1 MAYPTGAGFFG
12 KLPNAGD
19 FVQRRLP
26 PSFVEVW
33 DRHFEHAVDASRQA
47 LGQGWQ
53 HAYRSSPA
61 WRFVLPPGVCTPSA
75 WIGVMGPA
83 GDRVGRHFPMVIA
96 APWDDLS
103 SIAQVLQRGDTW
115 FAAIERVYAA
125 AQADASIGVDAFD
138 AQLLALADRAVVSP
152 EASALDEMRNVAWS
166 SAEQWRLPLPQAHAD
181 GAYLAELWTRVAEN
195 GNNWCLWWTHGA
207 GHVPASVLVT
217 RGLPQ
222 PSAYTGFL
230 DAAHAAGAWQSLGVF
245 DDAAS
250 HLHAHATTQAHAQA
264 PAHVAM
270 AAHVAMTD
278 AAGAPVSR
286 QLLPDDMSEFFAD
299 LAAPASMGMA
309 PASIDHAGMAD
320 ATSTAAVVHRHD
332 VALALVAANEGEHDP
347 RRRAAADAV
356 DVANNVSAADLAAG
370 SHILRARL
378 LALHPRLRE
387 SGEDLINPLP
397 EDGSV
402 IAVRITGRWADLL
415 RIGTAAAWH
424 WRQGQLQSLFATGA
438 AVPAGDAPA
447 LAGEFDDLLF
457 TRAAPVA
464 SGLGGATEPLCDEV
478 VCAVEPGDR
487 LLLVATQKLVQLAPD
502 IYARA
507 LAMPACED
515 ARARIAAAAGLAQEP
530 SRWPLAVI
538 EVTS

>member
-1 MAYPTGAGFFG
+1 MPHPTGAGFFG

-26 PSFVEVW
+26 PSFVDVW
-33 DRHFEHAVDASRQA
+33 DRHFEHAVDAGRHA
-47 LGQGWQ
+47 LGQGWE

-61 WRFVLPPGVCTPSA
+61 WRFVLSPGVCTPSA

-83 GDRVGRHFPMVIA
+83 ADRVGRHFPMVIA

-103 SIAQVLQRGDTW
+103 SIAQVLRHGDAW
-115 FAAIERVYAA
+115 FTAVERVYAA
-125 AQADASIGVDAFD
+125 AQADASISVEAFD
-138 AQLLALADRAVVSP
+138 AQLLALASNPIVWPQANP
-152 EASALDEMRNVAWS
+152 LDGMQQVEWS
-166 SAEQWRLPLPQAHAD
+166 SAEQWRLPLPQAQANGGFLAD
-181 GAYLAELWTRVAEN
+181 LWARVKET

-207 GHVPASVLVT
+207 GHVPASALVT

-222 PSAYTGFL
+222 SSAYAGFL
-230 DAAHAAGAWQSLGVF
+230 DAAHADGVWQSLGVF
-245 DDAAS
+245 DGVVP
-250 HLHAHATTQAHAQA
+250 HAHPKASA
-264 PAHVAM
+264 PAHVAV
-270 AAHVAMTD
+270 AAHVALTD
-278 AAGAPVSR
+278 AMAAPAHR
-286 QLLPDDMSEFFAD
+286 KCLPDDMSD
-299 LAAPASMGMA
+299 LLGDVAAPASMGMA
-309 PASIDHAGMAD
+309 PASVDHADIAGEAGS
-320 ATSTAAVVHRHD
+320 ATVVHRHD
-332 VALALVAANEGEHDP
+332 ISLALVAADEGDHHP
-347 RRRAAADAV
+347 CRRAAAEAV
-356 DVANNVSAADLAAG
+356 NVASNVTAEDLAAG
-370 SHILRARL
+370 MHTLRTRL
-378 LALHPRLRE
+378 LALHPRLHE

-402 IAVRITGRWADLL
+402 IAVRITERWADLL

-424 WRQGQLQSLFATGA
+424 WRQGQLQSLFATGVA
-438 AVPAGDAPA
+438 APAGDAPA

-464 SGLGGATEPLCDEV
+464 SGLGGPTEPLCDEV
-478 VCAVEPGDR
+478 VCAVEGGDR

-507 LAMPACED
+507 LAMPSCDD
-515 ARARIAAAAGLAQEP
+515 ARARIAAAAGLAQES

>member
-1 MAYPTGAGFFG
+1 MASTTGAGFFG

-26 PSFVEVW
+26 PSFVEMW

-61 WRFVLPPGVCTPSA
+61 WRFLLSPGVCTPSA
-75 WIGVMGPA
+75 WIGVVGPA

-96 APWDDLS
+96 APWDDVS
-103 SIAQVLQRGDTW
+103 SIAQVLQHGDAW

-138 AQLLALADRAVVSP
+138 AQLLGLANQAVVSP
-152 EASALDEMRNVAWS
+152 AASALGDMQHVAWS
-166 SAEQWRLPLPQAHAD
+166 SAEQWRLPLPQARTD
-181 GAYLAELWTRVAEN
+181 GAFLADLWTRVAEN
-195 GNNWCLWWTHGA
+195 GSNWCLWWTRGA
-207 GHVPASVLVT
+207 GHVPPSALVT

-222 PSAYTGFL
+222 PSAYAGFL
-230 DAAHAAGAWQSLGVF
+230 DAAHAGGVWQSLGVF

-250 HLHAHATTQAHAQA
+250 HVHAHAQA
-264 PAHVAM
+264 PAHVAV

-278 AAGAPVSR
+278 AASASAPR

-309 PASIDHAGMAD
+309 PAAIDHAERAGDSA
-320 ATSTAAVVHRHD
+320 AAVVHRHD
-332 VALALVAANEGEHDP
+332 IALALVAADEGEHDP
-347 RRRAAADAV
+347 RRRAAADV
-356 DVANNVSAADLAAG
+356 VNVAGNIGADDLAAG
-370 SHILRARL
+370 LHTLRARL